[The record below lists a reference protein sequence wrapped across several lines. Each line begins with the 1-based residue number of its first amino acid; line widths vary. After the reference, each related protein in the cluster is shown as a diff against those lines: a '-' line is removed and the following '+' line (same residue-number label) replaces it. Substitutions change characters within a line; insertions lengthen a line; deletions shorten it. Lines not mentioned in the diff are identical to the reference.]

1 MKVRDISEYL
11 AQVGLVEPARKLQA
25 RVTYQDPCHLAH
37 AQGVR
42 SAPRQLLKFIG
53 AEVVESPR
61 PDSCCGS
68 AGVYNVVQNEI
79 SMKILDE
86 KMEYIASVEPQI
98 VATANVGCMLQLSAG
113 AKRKGLHSR
122 VVHVVELLDEALLKI
137 RFLAAQRAS
146 VRTHSGWHDETI
158 GSKSKPRRGETSLS
172 PARTEAV
179 TLITAC
185 QLSAE
190 LDG

>member
-1 MKVRDISEYL
+1 MRFDHEGICGAVGARSDVRGRAQQFVVKVRDISEYL
-11 AQVGLVEPARKLQA
+11 AQVGLVEPARKLKA

-61 PDSCCGS
+61 ADSCCGS

-86 KMEYIASVEPQI
+86 KMEYIASVKPEI

-113 AKRKGLHSR
+113 AQTQGH
-122 VVHVVELLDEALLKI
+122 EQ
-137 RFLAAQRAS
+137 LAWPTWWSYWTR
-146 VRTHSGWHDETI
+146 
-158 GSKSKPRRGETSLS
+158 P
-172 PARTEAV
+172 TEG
-179 TLITAC
+179 T
-185 QLSAE
+185 AE
-190 LDG
+190 LAKEGA